1 MELPN
6 RSCLVSVAK
15 ASVRI
20 EIQNFI
26 FRISSSH
33 ATTDVLKTDAPPSAI
48 WDIFRAYHMEHNKGD
63 LKMKDNEKSIRHTI
77 LTDKQGDTKIDF
89 SVTDKD
95 IGLSKLRSCIR
106 YTTLK
111 LSFISIY

>member
-1 MELPN
+1 MPRKLQYELTFEN
-6 RSCLVSVAK
+6 L
-15 ASVRI
+15 
-20 EIQNFI
+20 I

-48 WDIFRAYHMEHNKGD
+48 WDIFRAYHMEHNKGE
-63 LKMKDNEKSIRHTI
+63 LKMKDNEKSIRHSI

-106 YTTLK
+106 
-111 LSFISIY
+111 